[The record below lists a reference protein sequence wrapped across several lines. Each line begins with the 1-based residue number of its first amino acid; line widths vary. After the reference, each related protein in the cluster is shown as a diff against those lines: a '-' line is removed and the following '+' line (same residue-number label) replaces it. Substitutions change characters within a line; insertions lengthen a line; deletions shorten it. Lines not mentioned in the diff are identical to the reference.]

1 MKTIKRLVLAS
12 ILAIVS
18 VATAAAQNRIDEL
31 TDKFSTFGN
40 SNYTSVVERN
50 PKTKKIEKVVK
61 ELTIYNSVSRAQKQ
75 YERAFLEEGKNEN
88 LLINLNQN
96 TDKHSMILTVNKLQ
110 YTCVYMMRG
119 VDGNCSKGIIIT
131 IIKTIK

>member
-61 ELTIYNSVSRAQKQ
+61 ELTIYNNVSQAQKQ
-75 YERAFLEEGKNEN
+75 YERAFLEEGKNDN

-119 VDGNCSKGIIIT
+119 VNGNCSKGIIIT